1 MRITNV
7 RVTHHESSA
16 WGDFYEREA
25 ELHLVTAMAIYPK
38 YKHPISTWRPP
49 EGMCFVEVETDE
61 GFTGIGWCEDYC
73 QATSRMVEQHLSRF
87 LIGAD
92 PLDKTLLWDQMFRA
106 SIPYGRKGAAL
117 YGISALDI
125 ALWDLVGKSCNQPVY
140 QLLGGKVRD
149 SIPTYASHLHYEN
162 EEDFCAEAADY
173 VARGYRAMKMRFK
186 WGPADGLEGMNRNV
200 GLVKMLRETVGD
212 SIDLMGDAYM
222 GWTLEYAKRIT
233 RKLAPFDLK
242 WIEEPLMP
250 DELEAYMELTRSS
263 PVPIAAG
270 EHEFTRYGF
279 DLLIRNKAVNI
290 VQFDM
295 GRVGGF
301 TEAKRVCALA
311 TVAGLPVCTHAYGLP
326 TLQFITSEPACLM
339 AEHFPVPVWMREDQP
354 EVGFFDGAPSPVN
367 GMVSLS
373 DEPGMGYRLN
383 LPESSTGLARV

>member
-1 MRITNV
+1 
-7 RVTHHESSA
+7 
-16 WGDFYEREA
+16 
-25 ELHLVTAMAIYPK
+25 
-38 YKHPISTWRPP
+38 
-49 EGMCFVEVETDE
+49 
-61 GFTGIGWCEDYC
+61 
-73 QATSRMVEQHLSRF
+73 
-87 LIGAD
+87 
-92 PLDKTLLWDQMFRA
+92 
-106 SIPYGRKGAAL
+106 
-117 YGISALDI
+117 
-125 ALWDLVGKSCNQPVY
+125 
-140 QLLGGKVRD
+140 
-149 SIPTYASHLHYEN
+149 
-162 EEDFCAEAADY
+162 
-173 VARGYRAMKMRFK
+173 MRFK

-295 GRVGGF
+295 GRVGGV